1 MSRARFI
8 LSTTLTAAFTCAVAC
23 GGGSFQSSPEAPS
36 DISGDYIV
44 TLTNGTNDCQF
55 SNWTNGSTSSVHLDV
70 QQTDGTATA
79 TVTGVAGLLF
89 DVILGGM
96 PAFQG
101 PVSGDSFSLAA
112 VGTNSAKDG
121 QCSYTIK
128 ATLTGTL
135 TGDAIQG
142 QLTYS
147 ETTNGSSDCGYHA
160 TCSSAQ
166 SYAGARAP
174 DAGAGD

>member
-8 LSTTLTAAFTCAVAC
+8 LSGILTAAVAC
-23 GGGSFQSSPEAPS
+23 GGGSFQSSPQALT

-44 TLTNGTNDCQF
+44 TLTNGANDCQF
-55 SNWTNGSTSSVHLDV
+55 ANWTSGSSSSVHLDV
-70 QQTDGTATA
+70 QQTGSSATGS
-79 TVTGVAGLLF
+79 VTGVAGLLF
-89 DVILGGM
+89 DAILGGM
-96 PAFQG
+96 PEFQG
-101 PVSGDSFSLAA
+101 TVSGDSFNLAA

-142 QLTYS
+142 QLAYS
-147 ETTNGSSDCGYHA
+147 ETTNGSSDCSYHA
-160 TCSSAQ
+160 TCSSLQA
-166 SYAGARAP
+166 YAGARAP
-174 DAGAGD
+174 DAGAGEE